1 MCTSKPVAHLLLEP
15 ESLLPSSEETR
26 PTSPFHP
33 LCLFSWIA
41 PGMTQQEPEVTVFLS
56 ISGRFYSIFFFQIMC
71 SGFTGPL
78 VLETCKVN
86 TPSTLHLH
94 K

>member
-1 MCTSKPVAHLLLEP
+1 MCTSNPVAHLLLEP

-56 ISGRFYSIFFFQIMC
+56 ISGRFYSIFFFRSCVQG
-71 SGFTGPL
+71 S
-78 VLETCKVN
+78 
-86 TPSTLHLH
+86 PSP
-94 K
+94 